1 MTDSNY
7 RTYKD
12 LSIDELEVVVQD
24 LENMSILALK
34 KGKKDFRKTILDTVI
49 EAKKEIEKRKNE
61 ISSIDGTLAFY
72 KELLQKDLQK

>member
-12 LSIDELEVVVQD
+12 LTIDELEVVVQD

-49 EAKKEIEKRKNE
+49 EAKGRESRQ
-61 ISSIDGTLAFY
+61 SDPHAHG
-72 KELLQKDLQK
+72 

>member
-12 LSIDELEVVVQD
+12 LTIDELEVVVQD

-49 EAKKEIEKRKNE
+49 EAKKEIEKRLK
-61 ISSIDGTLAFY
+61 
-72 KELLQKDLQK
+72 K

>member
-12 LSIDELEVVVQD
+12 LTLEELEVVVQD

-34 KGKKDFRKTILDTVI
+34 KGKKDFRKTLLDTVL
-49 EAKKEIEKRKNE
+49 EAKKEIEKRLK
-61 ISSIDGTLAFY
+61 
-72 KELLQKDLQK
+72 K

>member
-49 EAKKEIEKRKNE
+49 EAKKEIEKRLK
-61 ISSIDGTLAFY
+61 
-72 KELLQKDLQK
+72 K

>member
-12 LSIDELEVVVQD
+12 LTLDELEVVVQD

-34 KGKKDFRKTILDTVI
+34 KGKKGFRKTLLDTVL
-49 EAKKEIEKRKNE
+49 EAKKEIEKRLK
-61 ISSIDGTLAFY
+61 
-72 KELLQKDLQK
+72 K

>member
-12 LSIDELEVVVQD
+12 LTLDELEDVVQD
-24 LENMSILALK
+24 LENMSLLALK

-49 EAKKEIEKRKNE
+49 EAKKEIERRLK
-61 ISSIDGTLAFY
+61 I
-72 KELLQKDLQK
+72 

>member
-1 MTDSNY
+1 MTDPNY

-34 KGKKDFRKTILDTVI
+34 KGKKDFRKTILDTVL
-49 EAKKEIEKRKNE
+49 EAKKEIEKRLK
-61 ISSIDGTLAFY
+61 
-72 KELLQKDLQK
+72 K

>member
-34 KGKKDFRKTILDTVI
+34 KGKKDFRKTILDTVL
-49 EAKKEIEKRKNE
+49 EAKKEIEKRLK
-61 ISSIDGTLAFY
+61 
-72 KELLQKDLQK
+72 K